1 MFNKIKKMMLGL
13 LAIASLLL
21 IAGCQAST
29 QQGPKA
35 PQDLTKDQQ
44 GTWLWTDQQ
53 MTLQKVFLATNVDP
67 RAAAFM
73 IDDLDNVKMTMTI
86 KDKTVELKYRFD
98 YLKIYEDQY
107 KGQNLQTPDFKTY
120 VQKKTEDLKAY
131 VATLQHT
138 KITVDEANYAYDY
151 TLTGTIDPD
160 NHTITF
166 PETPTFLSRIIFGPT
181 SNPLEAMT
189 YNYTVEGKQM
199 TLSAVGEND
208 KGLKLVM
215 RLRFNYTDEKE

>member
-1 MFNKIKKMMLGL
+1 MFYKIKKMILGL
-13 LAIASLLL
+13 LALATLLL

>member
-1 MFNKIKKMMLGL
+1 MFYKIKKMILGL

-35 PQDLTKDQQ
+35 PHDLTKDQQ

>member
-1 MFNKIKKMMLGL
+1 MFYKIKKMILGL

-151 TLTGTIDPD
+151 TLTGTIDLD

>member
-107 KGQNLQTPDFKTY
+107 KGQNLTTPDFKTY

>member
-1 MFNKIKKMMLGL
+1 MFYKIKKMILGF
-13 LAIASLLL
+13 LAFAALLL

-29 QQGPKA
+29 QQAPKT

-44 GTWLWTDQQ
+44 GTWQWTEQQ
-53 MTLQKVFLATNVDP
+53 LTLQKVFLATNVES
-67 RAAAFM
+67 RAAALM
-73 IDDLDNVKMTMTI
+73 LDDLDNVNMTMTI

-98 YLKIYEDQY
+98 YLRIY
-107 KGQNLQTPDFKTY
+107 
-120 VQKKTEDLKAY
+120 EDLKAY

-151 TLTGTIDPD
+151 TLTGTIDLD

-166 PETPTFLSRIIFGPT
+166 PETPTFLSRIILGPT

-199 TLSAVGEND
+199 TLSVEGKND

-215 RLRFNYTDEKE
+215 RLRFNYTEENK

>member
-1 MFNKIKKMMLGL
+1 MFYKIKKMILGF
-13 LAIASLLL
+13 LAFAALLL

-29 QQGPKA
+29 QQAPKT

-44 GTWLWTDQQ
+44 GTWQWTEQQ
-53 MTLQKVFLATNVDP
+53 LTLQKVFLATNVES
-67 RAAAFM
+67 RAAALM
-73 IDDLDNVKMTMTI
+73 LDDLDNVNMTMTI

-98 YLKIYEDQY
+98 YLRIYEDQY
-107 KGQNLQTPDFKTY
+107 KGQNLTTPDFKTY

-151 TLTGTIDPD
+151 TLTGTIDLD

-166 PETPTFLSRIIFGPT
+166 PETPTFLSRIILGPI
-181 SNPLEAMT
+181 
-189 YNYTVEGKQM
+189 QWR
-199 TLSAVGEND
+199 EN
-208 KGLKLVM
+208 K
-215 RLRFNYTDEKE
+215 

>member
-1 MFNKIKKMMLGL
+1 MFYKIKKMILGL
-13 LAIASLLL
+13 LAIDSLLL

-98 YLKIYEDQY
+98 YLRIYEDQY
-107 KGQNLQTPDFKTY
+107 KGQNLTTPDFKTY

>member
-1 MFNKIKKMMLGL
+1 MFYKIKKMILGL

-208 KGLKLVM
+208 KGLKQVM

>member
-1 MFNKIKKMMLGL
+1 MFYKIKKMILGL
-13 LAIASLLL
+13 LTFAALLL

-29 QQGPKA
+29 QQAPKT

-44 GTWLWTDQQ
+44 GTWLWTEQQ

-107 KGQNLQTPDFKTY
+107 KG
-120 VQKKTEDLKAY
+120 
-131 VATLQHT
+131 
-138 KITVDEANYAYDY
+138 
-151 TLTGTIDPD
+151 
-160 NHTITF
+160 
-166 PETPTFLSRIIFGPT
+166 
-181 SNPLEAMT
+181 
-189 YNYTVEGKQM
+189 
-199 TLSAVGEND
+199 
-208 KGLKLVM
+208 KGL
-215 RLRFNYTDEKE
+215 RLLISKHMSKRKQKI

>member
-1 MFNKIKKMMLGL
+1 MFYKIKKMILGL

-73 IDDLDNVKMTMTI
+73 IDDLDNVKRTMTI

>member
-21 IAGCQAST
+21 IAGCQSST

-44 GTWLWTDQQ
+44 GTWLWTEQQ
-53 MTLQKVFLATNVDP
+53 SALQKVFLATNLEP
-67 RAAAFM
+67 RAAALM
-73 IDDLDNVKMTMTI
+73 LDDLDNVKMTMTI

>member
-1 MFNKIKKMMLGL
+1 MFYKIKKMILGL

-21 IAGCQAST
+21 IAGCQSST

>member
-1 MFNKIKKMMLGL
+1 MFYKIKKMILGL
-13 LAIASLLL
+13 LAFTALLL
-21 IAGCQAST
+21 VAGCQTST
-29 QQGPKA
+29 QQAPKT

-44 GTWLWTDQQ
+44 GTWVWTEQQ
-53 MTLQKVFLATNVDP
+53 LTLQKVFLATNVDP

-98 YLKIYEDQY
+98 YLRIYEDQY
-107 KGQNLQTPDFKTY
+107 KGQNLTTPDFKTY

-138 KITVDEANYAYDY
+138 KITVDEANYAYEY

-166 PETPTFLSRIIFGPT
+166 PETPTFLSRIILGPT
-181 SNPLEAMT
+181 SNQLEAMT

-199 TLSAVGEND
+199 TLSAEGKND

-215 RLRFNYTDEKE
+215 RLRFNYTDGKE

>member
-21 IAGCQAST
+21 IAGCQSST

-44 GTWLWTDQQ
+44 GTWLWTEQQ
-53 MTLQKVFLATNVDP
+53 SALQKVFLATNLEP
-67 RAAAFM
+67 RAAAYM
-73 IDDLDNVKMTMTI
+73 LDDLDIVKMTMTI

-98 YLKIYEDQY
+98 YLRIYEDQY
-107 KGQNLQTPDFKTY
+107 KGKGLKTPDFKTY
-120 VQKKTEDLKAY
+120 VQQKTEDFKAY

-166 PETPTFLSRIIFGPT
+166 PETPTFLSKIILGPNT
-181 SNPLEAMT
+181 NPLEAIT
-189 YNYTVEGKQM
+189 YNYSVEGKQM
-199 TLSAVGEND
+199 TLSAEGKNE
-208 KGLKLVM
+208 KGLKIVM
-215 RLRFNYTDEKE
+215 RLRFNYTEESK

>member
-1 MFNKIKKMMLGL
+1 MFYKIKKMILGL
-13 LAIASLLL
+13 LAFTALLL
-21 IAGCQAST
+21 VAGCQTST
-29 QQGPKA
+29 QQAPKT
-35 PQDLTKDQQ
+35 PQDLTKNQQ
-44 GTWLWTDQQ
+44 GTWVWTEQQ
-53 MTLQKVFLATNVDP
+53 LTLQKVFLATNVDP

-86 KDKTVELKYRFD
+86 KDKTVD

-166 PETPTFLSRIIFGPT
+166 PETPTFLSRIILGPT

-189 YNYTVEGKQM
+189 YNYTVDGKQM
-199 TLSAVGEND
+199 TLSAEGKND

-215 RLRFNYTDEKE
+215 RLRFNYTEESK

>member
-1 MFNKIKKMMLGL
+1 MFYKIKKMILGL
-13 LAIASLLL
+13 LTFAALLL

-29 QQGPKA
+29 QQAPKT

>member
-1 MFNKIKKMMLGL
+1 MFYKIKKMILGL
-13 LAIASLLL
+13 LALATLLL

-44 GTWLWTDQQ
+44 GTWLWIDQQ

-98 YLKIYEDQY
+98 YLRIYEDQY
-107 KGQNLQTPDFKTY
+107 KGQNLTTPDFKTY

>member
-21 IAGCQAST
+21 IAGCQTST

-44 GTWLWTDQQ
+44 GTWVWTEQQ
-53 MTLQKVFLATNVDP
+53 LTLQKVFLATNVDP

-86 KDKTVELKYRFD
+86 KYNTVELKYRFD

-166 PETPTFLSRIIFGPT
+166 PETPTFLSKIILGPT

-199 TLSAVGEND
+199 TLSAEGKND

-215 RLRFNYTDEKE
+215 RLRFNYTDGKE

>member
-1 MFNKIKKMMLGL
+1 MFYKIKKMILGL
-13 LAIASLLL
+13 LALATLLL

-44 GTWLWTDQQ
+44 GTWLWIDQQ

>member
-1 MFNKIKKMMLGL
+1 MFYKIKKMILGL
-13 LAIASLLL
+13 LTFAALLL

-29 QQGPKA
+29 QQAPKT

-44 GTWLWTDQQ
+44 GTWLWTEQQ

-107 KGQNLQTPDFKTY
+107 KGKGLKTPDFKTY
-120 VQKKTEDLKAY
+120 VQQKTEDFKAY

-166 PETPTFLSRIIFGPT
+166 PETPTFLTKIVLGPT
-181 SNPLEAMT
+181 YNPLEAIT
-189 YNYTVEGKQM
+189 YQYSVDGKQT
-199 TLSAVGEND
+199 TLSAEGKND
-208 KGLKLVM
+208 KGLKIVM
-215 RLRFNYTDEKE
+215 RLRFNYTEESK